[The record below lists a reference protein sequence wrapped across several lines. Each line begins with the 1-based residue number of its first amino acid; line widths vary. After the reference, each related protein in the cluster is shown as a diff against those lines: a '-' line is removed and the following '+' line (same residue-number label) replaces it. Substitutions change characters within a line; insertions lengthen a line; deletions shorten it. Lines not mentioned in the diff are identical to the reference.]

1 METDHRVVVGD
12 SRDLAGVP
20 DDSVELVVTS
30 PPYPMV
36 EMWDDLFVDLEPAIG
51 ECIDAG
57 DGQGAFEL
65 MHGQLDAVWEQLERV
80 LVDGGIACINVGDA
94 TRTVGDSFRVYQ
106 NHSRVVDAFEALGFD
121 PLPEVLWRKPANS
134 AAKFMGSGML
144 PPNAYVTLEHE
155 YILIFRNGPGRRRFQ
170 PGSERRYSAAFFWEE
185 RNRWFS
191 DLWTDITGELQALDD
206 DGLQANDLQTL
217 DDDGPQSFE
226 SDGSQALKGDR
237 PQSFEGDGSQALDDG
252 TQAIEDDE
260 LRDRSGAYPFEIPY
274 RLINMYSVYGD
285 TVLDPFWGTGTTSLA
300 AMVAARN
307 SIGYELD
314 KAFTRVFHDRVAD
327 VRGISRQVVGTRL
340 DDHRAFVAQRRDAG
354 ESFTY
359 EAEHYAFPV
368 TTKQERTLK
377 FYVVEAI
384 EATNS
389 GYRASHRPVEG
400 EEL

>member
-12 SRDLAGVP
+12 SRDLAQVP

-36 EMWDDLFVDLEPAIG
+36 EMWDELFVDLDPEIG

-94 TRTVGDSFRVYQ
+94 TRTLDESFRVYQ

-121 PLPEVLWRKPANS
+121 PLPEVLWRKPTNS

-155 YILIFRNGPGRRRFQ
+155 YILIFRNGPGRRRFE

-191 DLWTDITGELQALDD
+191 DLWTDVTGELQALDSD
-206 DGLQANDLQTL
+206 GVQANELQALDSDGLQANELQAL
-217 DDDGPQSFE
+217 DSDGPQSFE
-226 SDGSQALKGDR
+226 SG
-237 PQSFEGDGSQALDDG
+237 
-252 TQAIEDDE
+252 E

-274 RLINMYSVYGD
+274 RLVNMYSVYGD

-307 SIGYELD
+307 SVGYELQE
-314 KAFTRVFHDRVAD
+314 AFTRVFHDRVAE
-327 VRGISRQVVGTRL
+327 VPALSRQVVGARL
-340 DDHRAFVAQRRDAG
+340 DDHRAFVAQRQDAG
-354 ESFTY
+354 EAFTY
-359 EAEHYAFPV
+359 EADNYAFPV
-368 TTKQERTLK
+368 TTKQERALQ
-377 FYVVEAI
+377 FHVVEAI
-384 EATNS
+384 QPTDS
-389 GYRASHRPVEG
+389 GYRATHRPVEG